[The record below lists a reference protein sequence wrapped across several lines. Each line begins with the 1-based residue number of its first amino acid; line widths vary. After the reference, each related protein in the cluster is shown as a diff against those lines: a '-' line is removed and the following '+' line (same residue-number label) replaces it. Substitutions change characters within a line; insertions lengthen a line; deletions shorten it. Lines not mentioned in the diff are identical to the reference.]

1 MKAPGK
7 IQTPL
12 YFLSF
17 LGTSDYVPCHY
28 VFNKGSEAEF
38 CSSLVKYT
46 QEAVLEAKANEVDK
60 IVIFLTG
67 MARSRNWEG
76 EGKLK
81 ERLQNMGYDES
92 KIKEV
97 DVPDGFSRDQLL
109 GIFEAF
115 VQAVEP
121 GARIIMDV
129 THAFRSLPLLSVTS
143 LNYLKSLRN
152 IAIEGIYYG
161 AFEALGPAREVENIP
176 PEKRKAEMIDLL
188 VLNALQEWAA
198 AVRVLMQYGN
208 PDYLVAL
215 TKSNINPILAQTK
228 GKDPIAVDLRKV
240 VGFIEDAF
248 AAVRFVRL
256 KDIYG
261 MSKADEAQKALESVL
276 DNPKV
281 LSPLRPVLKELKS
294 LIGNLKENSLDNA
307 WVVLD
312 WCLKYEWYAIGV
324 NLLCEHVLTA
334 ILAAHEKPHEDRA
347 HRTTLSSAFNIR
359 LNEISEE
366 KWRVEDRDL
375 AREMLDWEEVEN
387 EELVKFFA
395 EKLANLRNDVQHAG
409 MRENPAKRTKIAANF
424 EGLLEEAKRY
434 FLAAQ
439 TQA

>member
-1 MKAPGK
+1 MKASEKP
-7 IQTPL
+7 QAPL

-17 LGTSDYVPCHY
+17 LGTSNYVPCHY
-28 VFNKGSEAEF
+28 VFDKDTEKEYCTG
-38 CSSLVKYT
+38 LVKYT
-46 QEAVLEAKANEVDK
+46 QEAVLEAKARDAGK
-60 IVIFLTG
+60 IVVFLTED
-67 MARSRNWEG
+67 ARSRNWEG

-81 ERLQNMGYDES
+81 EQLDKMGYLERVE
-92 KIKEV
+92 EV
-97 DVPDGFSRDQLL
+97 DVPNGFGRSQLL
-109 GIFEAF
+109 DIFEAF
-115 VQAVEP
+115 IRAVEP

>member
-109 GIFEAF
+109 DIFEAF
-115 VQAVEP
+115 IQAVEP

-129 THAFRSLPLLSVTS
+129 THAFRSLPLLSITS
-143 LNYLKSLRN
+143 LNYLKSLQN
-152 IAIEGIYYG
+152 VAIEGIYYG
-161 AFEALGPAREVENIP
+161 AFEALGAPNNVRQMKEE
-176 PEKRKAEMIDLL
+176 ERKAEMIDLL
-188 VLNALQEWAA
+188 VLNALQEWAT

-208 PDYLVAL
+208 PELLVAL
-215 TKSNINPILAQTK
+215 TENEIRPVLARTK
-228 GKDPIAVDLRKV
+228 GKDPDAAALREVNK
-240 VGFIEDAF
+240 FIEKAF
-248 AAVRFVRL
+248 ATVRFVRL
-256 KDIYG
+256 QEVYAMKGAD
-261 MSKADEAQKALESVL
+261 KAKKALDQVVSNQGVL
-276 DNPKV
+276 P
-281 LSPLRPVLKELKS
+281 PLRPLLEELKK
-294 LIGNLKENSLDNA
+294 LIDGLQENSLNNA

-312 WCLKYEWYAIGV
+312 WCLRYEWYAIGI
-324 NLLCEHVLTA
+324 NILCEHLLSV
-334 ILAAHEKPHEDRA
+334 ILAAHEKDYKNKEL
-347 HRTTLSSAFNIR
+347 RTILSSAFSIQHNDIPEGEWKASR
-359 LNEISEE
+359 P
-366 KWRVEDRDL
+366 
-375 AREMLDWEEVEN
+375 
-387 EELVKFFA
+387 ELVKEMLEWDELQNEDLVRFFV
-395 EKLANLRNDVQHAG
+395 EKLATLRNDVQHAG
-409 MRENPAKRTKIAANF
+409 MRENPAKDSKIRDNF
-424 EGLLEEAKRY
+424 KTLLEGAKQ
-434 FLAAQ
+434 FLLVYLQ
-439 TQA
+439 N